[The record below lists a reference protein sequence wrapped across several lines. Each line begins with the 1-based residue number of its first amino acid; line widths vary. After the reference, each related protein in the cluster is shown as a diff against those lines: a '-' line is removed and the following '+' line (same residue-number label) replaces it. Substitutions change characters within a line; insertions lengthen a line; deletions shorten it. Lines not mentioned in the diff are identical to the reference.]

1 MKNLRTLFIKTFL
14 IGAGLLLGIALLVIM
29 VFDNLNV
36 GRFDLTA
43 EQVYKLSPSVEKI
56 LSRLEAPIEITYYV
70 SSSEKMPTKWKN
82 LERDVIDKLEE
93 LKLASKG
100 RVTYKVFDPSAEEER
115 EAFEERRAKEK
126 QEKTGEASKPASRKR
141 IAERLAEKG
150 VVPFGVQSAE
160 RDEFAVKRIYSSLVL
175 SYLDRKEDVIEEV
188 RPEMFGSLEYEI
200 VSRIFKLIAT
210 KRPKVG
216 FFPDQPETPPQYRQ
230 FQQEPPDAYG
240 MAVELLRNAGYDVVR
255 TNITKEDTIPGDIQT
270 MVLMIDEPLTERQ
283 FYEIDRL
290 VHKGVR
296 LVLAGQMYNYQIYP
310 SRSGA
315 GGGFD
320 VQAMPTRINING
332 LVKNYGFEIDDKIFM
347 DRSAAFVQVPTYRTR
362 RMGIFQIQEQRY
374 EPVSKPVIIK
384 VNQENINNRVSVAN
398 KITELFYMYG
408 SRLNLYDEILKKD
421 NLKATVL
428 FTSSNHSWTTESFG
442 YRPVDTS
449 EPASGEFLRRQ
460 PLGVLIEG
468 TFSSRY
474 LDQQPPKWS
483 GEGSGVDSTAA
494 PLITGPA
501 VPTKIIA
508 YGCSNMFKDD
518 VLRAVDSHKALLL
531 NSVDALTLGD
541 ELIHIRAK
549 NIEARR
555 IKETSAFGKSLAKFF
570 VVWFPALCFVALGVV
585 LTMRRKMK

>member
-1 MKNLRTLFIKTFL
+1 MKNLRKLFIRTFL
-14 IGAGLLLGIALLVIM
+14 IGSALLVGIALLVIM
-29 VFDNLNV
+29 VFDNLNL

-126 QEKTGEASKPASRKR
+126 EEKGEAAKPVQRKR

-216 FFPDQPETPPQYRQ
+216 FFPSQPEYPEQYRQ
-230 FQQEPPDAYG
+230 FQQAPPDPYN

-255 TNITKEDTIPGDIQT
+255 TNITKDDTIPGGIQT
-270 MVLMIDEPLTERQ
+270 MVLMVDEPLTERQ
-283 FYEIDRL
+283 LYEIDRL

-310 SRSGA
+310 SRGGA
-315 GGGFD
+315 PGSFD

-332 LVKNYGFEIDDKIFM
+332 LVKNYGFEIDSKIFM

-384 VNQENINNRVSVAN
+384 VNQENINDRVSVAN

-408 SRLNLYDEILKKD
+408 TKLNLFDEILKKD

-428 FTSSNHSWTTESFG
+428 FTSSNHSWTTESLG

-449 EPASGEFLRRQ
+449 EPASGDFLRRQ

-474 LDQQPPKWS
+474 AEQPPPKWPS
-483 GEGSGVDSTAA
+483 EGSGVDSSAA
-494 PLITGPA
+494 PLITGPGT
-501 VPTKIIA
+501 PNKIIA

-570 VVWFPALCFVALGVV
+570 VVWFPALGFVALGVF